1 MVRLRNLWVIWGLFL
16 QEPSFAEEAIQ
27 PSTGRVKGTLLVF
40 GGVVI
45 DKRSAFV
52 LEGGEDDVFHRP
64 APETGAFMQ
73 VSDEL
78 TAKDPKVVAMFAQCF
93 AG

>member
-1 MVRLRNLWVIWGLFL
+1 MV
-16 QEPSFAEEAIQ
+16 
-27 PSTGRVKGTLLVF
+27 
-40 GGVVI
+40 

-64 APETGAFMQ
+64 APEAGAFMQ

-78 TAKDPKVVAMFAQCF
+78 TPKDPKVVAMFAQCF
-93 AG
+93 AALLCTDVSNFPYRPEQDRRKAISI

>member
-1 MVRLRNLWVIWGLFL
+1 MVSLPAHQLFR
-16 QEPSFAEEAIQ
+16 PAPEAITNLT
-27 PSTGRVKGTLLVF
+27 PKSHNENCWLVF
-40 GGVVI
+40 GGVVV

-52 LEGGEDDVFHRP
+52 LEGGEDDVFHRL
-64 APETGAFMQ
+64 APEAGAFMQ

-78 TAKDPKVVAMFAQCF
+78 TPKAPKVVTMFAQCF